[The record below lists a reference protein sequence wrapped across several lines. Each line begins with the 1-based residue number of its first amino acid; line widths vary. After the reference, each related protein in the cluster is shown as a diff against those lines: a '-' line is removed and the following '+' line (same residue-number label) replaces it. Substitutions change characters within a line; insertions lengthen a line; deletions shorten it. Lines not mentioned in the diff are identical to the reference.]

1 MDIEEMDLK
10 KSLEFG
16 FWVSTGVFLP
26 SLCTRLI
33 MVCVVFV
40 LVLPCPLFLLF
51 SERIGGF

>member
-1 MDIEEMDLK
+1 MDIEEMDLR